1 MNMTHSDYLVKKVKE
16 TRKRYSMLPED
27 SAVLVGFSGGADSMA
42 LLSVLNELSGEFR
55 WKLTALHVNHGL
67 RGEAADRDEQVCK
80 EFCQSRKI
88 PIHVLHVN
96 VAQIAEETGEGI
108 EECGRRIRYAWF
120 REKGEELFPDSH
132 WEIATAHNANDS
144 VETLLFH
151 LARGTSLKGMSGIPP
166 VREKIVRPL
175 IECSR
180 AEIEAYCTDRHLSF
194 CTDQTNFDPHFA
206 RNRIR
211 NLVLPELKKVNPGAL
226 ECMSRS
232 MRSFT
237 MDEDFL
243 EEQTRKVLEEAEN
256 KDGTY
261 QIRPILQAHKAI
273 SYRVLAEILHRYSG
287 CAPETRHIE
296 TLYGFLSSGG
306 KLQIP
311 TGIYVCVNHEKL
323 YSLPAEAEPLEPFA
337 FPGASRVELP
347 YGTLLTSVEKIQ
359 GPLLEKLL
367 DYDKITG
374 DFIVRN
380 RRPGDRFRPCGRNL
394 SKPLKALFEEKEIP
408 VSRRSSV
415 TILEK
420 DGEIAWMEGFGPSEH
435 FAADNKSQYLMRV
448 SIVRTDH

>member
-1 MNMTHSDYLVKKVKE
+1 MSHSDYLVKKVKE

-42 LLSVLNELSGEFR
+42 LLSVLDELSEEFH

-67 RGEAADRDEQVCK
+67 RGEDADHDEQVCK
-80 EFCQSRKI
+80 EFCQMRQI
-88 PIHVLHVN
+88 PIQVLHVN
-96 VAQIAEETGEGI
+96 VARIAGETGEGI

-120 REKGEELFPDSH
+120 RKKGEELFPDSD

-166 VREKIVRPL
+166 VRDNIVRPL
-175 IECSR
+175 IECTR
-180 AEIEAYCTDRHLSF
+180 AEIETYCTERELPF
-194 CTDQTNFDPHFA
+194 CTDKTNFDPHFA

-211 NLVLPELKKVNPGAL
+211 NRVLPELEKINPGAL

-232 MRSFT
+232 MRSFA
-237 MDEDFL
+237 MDEAFL
-243 EEQTRKVLEEAEN
+243 EERTRVVLEEAED
-256 KDGTY
+256 KDGSYRTH
-261 QIRPILQAHKAI
+261 PILQAPRAI
-273 SYRVLAEILHRYSG
+273 SYRALAEILKRYSG
-287 CAPETRHIE
+287 SPPETRHIE

-311 TGIYVCVNHEKL
+311 TGIYVCVRHGKL
-323 YSLPAEAEPLEPFA
+323 FSLPKEPEKAEPFA
-337 FPGASRVELP
+337 FPGASRVKLP
-347 YGTLLTSVEKIQ
+347 YGTLQISVEKIQ

-394 SKPLKALFEEKEIP
+394 SKPLKALFEEKDIP
-408 VSRRSSV
+408 AFRRDSI

-435 FAADNKSQYLMRV
+435 FAADSKSQNLMRV
-448 SIVRTDH
+448 SVIRTDH